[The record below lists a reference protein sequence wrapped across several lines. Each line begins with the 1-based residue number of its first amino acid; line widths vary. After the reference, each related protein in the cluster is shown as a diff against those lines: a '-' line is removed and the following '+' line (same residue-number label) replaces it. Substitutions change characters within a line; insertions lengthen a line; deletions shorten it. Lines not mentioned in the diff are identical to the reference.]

1 MTNQINDFYWN
12 ANKDNCINVLNYE
25 LQGSAIAKDNTWHN
39 DACPSAFVVMTDS
52 DDAYEVFFPCCA
64 YDKDMTSLDQFHVF
78 NLHGNDGIYE
88 DEPIG
93 SFATL
98 GEVITFFKSKI

>member
-1 MTNQINDFYWN
+1 MTNQINEFYWN

-39 DACPSAFVVMTDS
+39 DACPSASVCMTDS
-52 DDAYEVFFPCCA
+52 EDIYEVFFPSCA

-78 NLHGNDGIYE
+78 MFNGDE
-88 DEPIG
+88 EEPIG
-93 SFATL
+93 SYATI
-98 GEVITFFKSKI
+98 GEVITFLQSVI

>member
-12 ANKDNCINVLNYE
+12 ANKSNCINVLNYE

-52 DDAYEVFFPCCA
+52 DDVFEVFFPCCA

-78 NLHGNDGIYE
+78 ICNDGE
-88 DEPIG
+88 EEPIG
-93 SFATL
+93 SYATL
-98 GEVITFFKSKI
+98 GEVITFFKSII